1 MQAHQLKPPP
11 GARHA
16 RKRVGRGNAAGQG
29 TFAGR
34 GLKGQKAR
42 AGNKPRRF
50 FEGGQTRLFKK
61 LPFRRGFTN
70 PFRVEYQAVNLT
82 VLERFDKDGE
92 VTPQLLKEKGIL
104 RSLRKPIKVLAAGD
118 LTKKLTVHAHSFS
131 VNAREKIEAAGGT
144 VVELGE
150 RKKKKPHDRGSVPN
164 DKNEDASQASQAP
177 AGEDAPEGE
186 DDGSGGSTG
195 TDSATAAP
203 SRRPHCH
210 GANRHS
216 TTTALLT

>member
-70 PFRVEYQAVNLT
+70 PFRVEYQAVNLD
-82 VLERFDKDGE
+82 VLERFDSGAE
-92 VTPQLLKEKGIL
+92 VTPELLKERRLL
-104 RSLRKPIKVLAAGD
+104 RSLRKPVKVLASGD

-131 VNAREKIEAAGGT
+131 ATAKQKIEAAGGT
-144 VVELGE
+144 TVELGE
-150 RKKKKPHDRGSVPN
+150 RRKKKPRDRTAPTK
-164 DKNEDASQASQAP
+164 DKSETAVEAAEEPAVSEQA
-177 AGEDAPEGE
+177 AGEDAAEGE
-186 DDGSGGSTG
+186 GDGSGG
-195 TDSATAAP
+195 
-203 SRRPHCH
+203 
-210 GANRHS
+210 
-216 TTTALLT
+216 

>member
-1 MQAHQLKPPP
+1 MQAHQLKPPS

-70 PFRVEYQAVNLT
+70 PFRVEYQAVNLDA
-82 VLERFDKDGE
+82 LGRFENGHE
-92 VTPQLLKEKGIL
+92 VTPELIKESRVV
-104 RSLRKPIKVLAAGD
+104 RSLR
-118 LTKKLTVHAHSFS
+118 T
-131 VNAREKIEAAGGT
+131 
-144 VVELGE
+144 
-150 RKKKKPHDRGSVPN
+150 
-164 DKNEDASQASQAP
+164 
-177 AGEDAPEGE
+177 
-186 DDGSGGSTG
+186 
-195 TDSATAAP
+195 
-203 SRRPHCH
+203 
-210 GANRHS
+210 
-216 TTTALLT
+216 

>member
-82 VLERFDKDGE
+82 VLERFDKDAE

-104 RSLRKPIKVLAAGD
+104 RSLRKPVKVLAAGD
-118 LTKKLTVHAHSFS
+118 LTKKLTVQAHSFS
-131 VNAREKIEAAGGT
+131 INAREKIEAAGGT

-150 RKKKKPHDRGSVPN
+150 RKKKKPHDHGSVPN
-164 DKNEDASQASQAP
+164 DKYEDASQASQAP

-186 DDGSGGSTG
+186 DDGSGG
-195 TDSATAAP
+195 
-203 SRRPHCH
+203 
-210 GANRHS
+210 
-216 TTTALLT
+216 

>member
-70 PFRVEYQAVNLT
+70 PFRVEYQAVNLDA
-82 VLERFDKDGE
+82 LERFENGAE
-92 VTPQLLKEKGIL
+92 VTPELLKERRVL
-104 RSLRKPIKVLAAGD
+104 RSLRKPVKVLASGD

-131 VNAREKIEAAGGT
+131 VTAKEKIEAAGGT
-144 VVELGE
+144 TVELGE
-150 RKKKKPHDRGSVPN
+150 RRKKKPRDRTSAS
-164 DKNEDASQASQAP
+164 NEKKESSAESAQQAAETTEQPPRDDSP
-177 AGEDAPEGE
+177 GGEG
-186 DDGSGGSTG
+186 DGSG
-195 TDSATAAP
+195 
-203 SRRPHCH
+203 
-210 GANRHS
+210 
-216 TTTALLT
+216 

>member
-82 VLERFDKDGE
+82 VLERFDKDAE

-104 RSLRKPIKVLAAGD
+104 RSLRKPVKILAAGD

-131 VNAREKIEAAGGT
+131 ATAKEKIEVAGGA

-150 RKKKKPHDRGSVPN
+150 RKKKRIAPDATALATSDKTEGVP
-164 DKNEDASQASQAP
+164 ETIEQSS
-177 AGEDAPEGE
+177 GEEAPEGE
-186 DDGSGGSTG
+186 GDGSGG
-195 TDSATAAP
+195 
-203 SRRPHCH
+203 
-210 GANRHS
+210 
-216 TTTALLT
+216 

>member
-29 TFAGR
+29 TFSGR

-70 PFRVEYQAVNLT
+70 PFRIEYQAVNLT
-82 VLERFDKDGE
+82 VLERFDKDAE

-104 RSLRKPIKVLAAGD
+104 RSLRKPVKVLAAGD

-131 VNAREKIEAAGGT
+131 ATAKEKIEAAGGT
-144 VVELGE
+144 AVELGE
-150 RKKKKPHDRGSVPN
+150 RKKKKSRDRTASTKDRSEGAIEAAEESAAAGQS
-164 DKNEDASQASQAP
+164 DA
-177 AGEDAPEGE
+177 GDAPEGE
-186 DDGSGGSTG
+186 GDGSGG
-195 TDSATAAP
+195 
-203 SRRPHCH
+203 
-210 GANRHS
+210 
-216 TTTALLT
+216 

>member
-70 PFRVEYQAVNLT
+70 PFRVEYQAVNLD
-82 VLERFDKDGE
+82 VLERFDTDAE
-92 VTPQLLKEKGIL
+92 VTPEFLKEKGIL
-104 RSLRKPIKVLAAGD
+104 RNLRKPVKVLAAGN
-118 LTKKLTVHAHSFS
+118 LTKKLTVHAHGFS
-131 VNAREKIEAAGGT
+131 VTAREKIEAAGGT
-144 VVELGE
+144 AVELGE
-150 RKKKKPHDRGSVPN
+150 RKKKKPRDRTASTK
-164 DKNEDASQASQAP
+164 DKSESAVEAAEEPAVSEQP
-177 AGEDAPEGE
+177 AGEEAAEGVG
-186 DDGSGGSTG
+186 DGSGG
-195 TDSATAAP
+195 
-203 SRRPHCH
+203 
-210 GANRHS
+210 
-216 TTTALLT
+216 

>member
-70 PFRVEYQAVNLT
+70 PFRVEYQAVNLD
-82 VLERFDKDGE
+82 VLDRFDNGSE
-92 VTPQLLKEKGIL
+92 VTPELLKEKGIL
-104 RSLRKPIKVLAAGD
+104 RNLRKPVKVLAAGE
-118 LTKKLTVHAHSFS
+118 LTKKLTVHAQSFS
-131 VNAREKIEAAGGT
+131 VTAREKIEAAGGT
-144 VVELGE
+144 VIELGE
-150 RKKKKPHDRGSVPN
+150 RKKKKVRDRTGSSEK
-164 DKNEDASQASQAP
+164 DETSAEITEQAAEAAESA
-177 AGEDAPEGE
+177 AGEDTPEGE
-186 DDGSGGSTG
+186 GDGNG
-195 TDSATAAP
+195 
-203 SRRPHCH
+203 
-210 GANRHS
+210 
-216 TTTALLT
+216 